1 MNRRTQARA
10 MPGGPGAAN
19 GRGTTVYT
27 TDGQGRNMAHFSDS
41 QAGLQ
46 PDVQPDRP
54 NEATPPDEAETARCS
69 RCGWIGA
76 AAGRCPRCQAW
87 LARNLGNF
95 RHGLRS
101 MQLHGPVAGAA
112 AVRCQQ
118 IREALIA
125 DHADLST
132 ARGLIVSRLAEVA
145 TLAESAWAQLEQVG
159 PVTAAGR
166 RRPVVDLYLQAADR
180 VQRLAA
186 ALGLD
191 RQPID
196 ITDCSAAE
204 WLDRQAASTPPPG
217 QAGASGPNDT
227 PDGSD
232 IVGE

>member
-1 MNRRTQARA
+1 M
-10 MPGGPGAAN
+10 
-19 GRGTTVYT
+19 VV
-27 TDGQGRNMAHFSDS
+27 QG
-41 QAGLQ
+41 
-46 PDVQPDRP
+46 DRP

-69 RCGWIGA
+69 RCGWEGA
-76 AAGRCPRCQAW
+76 SVGRCPRCQAW

-101 MQLHGPVAGAA
+101 MQIHGPVAGAA
-112 AVRCQQ
+112 AVRCLQ
-118 IREALIA
+118 IRQALEA

-132 ARGLIVSRLAEVA
+132 ARGLIVARLAEVA

-191 RQPID
+191 RQPVD
-196 ITDCSAAE
+196 VTDCSAAE
-204 WLDRQAASTPPPG
+204 WLARQVESTPPSSQDARPG
-217 QAGASGPNDT
+217 TTDGPDEQN
-227 PDGSD
+227 